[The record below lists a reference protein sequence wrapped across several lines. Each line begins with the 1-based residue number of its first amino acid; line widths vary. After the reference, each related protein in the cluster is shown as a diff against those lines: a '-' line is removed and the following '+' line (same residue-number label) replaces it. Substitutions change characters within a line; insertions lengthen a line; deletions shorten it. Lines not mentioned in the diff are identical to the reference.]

1 MSSVA
6 AMRAIFDDEHDAF
19 RESFATFVAKEI
31 SPDYPQWEADGI
43 APRELFSG
51 AGRYGFIGMA
61 IPEEFGGGGS
71 DDFRFNQVIAEE
83 LAYAGIGG
91 AGLGLTLHNDVTTPY
106 FLDVCNDEQ
115 RARWLP
121 GIASGEL
128 ITAIAMTE
136 PGTGSDLA
144 GVVTTAVRD
153 GDEYILNGS
162 KTFITNG
169 INADLV
175 IVAAKTDPEERHAG
189 MSLLIVERGMG
200 GFERGRNLDKIGMHS
215 QDTAE
220 LFFTDVRVPV
230 ANLLG
235 DEGKGFSYLTGNLA
249 QERLSIAITG
259 VSTARAALGWTVEYV
274 QEREAFGKPIASFQN
289 TKFVLAEVKTEVDVA
304 QAYVDQCVLALNA
317 GTLSAAE
324 AAQAKYWC
332 TELQNRAVDRCLQLF
347 GGYGFMT
354 EYPIGRAYVDS
365 RVTSIYGG
373 TSEVMKTI
381 IAKSLGL

>member
-1 MSSVA
+1 
-6 AMRAIFDDEHDAF
+6 MRRLFEPEHEAF

-31 SPDYPQWEADGI
+31 TPDYLQWEADGI
-43 APRELFSG
+43 APREIFAKAG
-51 AGRYGFIGMA
+51 AYGFLGMA
-61 IPEEFGGGGS
+61 IPAEHGGGGVG
-71 DDFRFNQVIAEE
+71 DFRFNQVIAEE
-83 LAYAGIGG
+83 LAAAGIGG

-115 RARWLP
+115 AARWLP
-121 GIASGEL
+121 GIADGTL

-144 GVVTTAVRD
+144 GIATTAVRD
-153 GDEYILNGS
+153 GDEYVLNGS

-169 INADLV
+169 INSDLI
-175 IVAAKTDPEERHAG
+175 IVVAKTDPSARHAG
-189 MSLLIVERGMG
+189 MSLVVVERGMP

-220 LFFTDVRVPV
+220 LFFNDVRVPV
-230 ANLLG
+230 ANRLG
-235 DEGKGFSYLTGNLA
+235 DEGAGFRYLTSNLA

-259 VSTARAALGWTVEYV
+259 LATARAALDWTVQYV
-274 QEREAFGKPIASFQN
+274 QERTAFGKSIGSFQN
-289 TKFVLAEVKTEVDVA
+289 TKFELADVKTQVDIG
-304 QAYVDQCVLALNA
+304 QAYIDQCVLALNA
-317 GTLSAAE
+317 GTLDAGE

-332 TELQNRAVDRCLQLF
+332 TDLQKTAVDRCLQLF
-347 GGYGFMT
+347 GGYGYMT
-354 EYPIGRAYVDS
+354 EYPIARAYVDS

-373 TSEVMKTI
+373 TNEVMKTI